1 MGDPDL
7 ILLHPPSIFRFR
19 EEPVFRGPISDVVP
33 SSSIFE
39 FYPLGFLT
47 LATHLEAHGIKT
59 RIINLALK
67 MLRDENFAPAT
78 FLADLCPRAFGIDLH
93 WLPHVDGALCLADL
107 LKQLHPDIPVILG
120 GLSATYYRD
129 ELMLNHPAIDF
140 IVCGDSTEEPLLQLM
155 KALFRQE
162 GFDQVPNLVW
172 RAADGGIV
180 DNGISWSPATLD
192 ELRIDYLHPLRMA
205 LRDRDLVAY
214 LPFHGWLD
222 YPVSAVITCRGCMH
236 NCLSCGGSRQAFQ
249 RVCRRSQAVF
259 RAPELVARDIIELV
273 AISSAPIFI
282 LGDLLQAGRDYGER
296 LLDALEGTAIPNQI
310 AVEFFSPP
318 PTEFLR
324 RLSRT
329 LPNYNVEI
337 SPESHDPKIRRSFG
351 KLYDNAELE
360 QAIATLLDNGC
371 RRVDL
376 FFMIG
381 LPWQD
386 RASVMASIDY
396 CGELLARFGQ
406 HRKLLPMISPLAPF
420 IDPGSP
426 IFEAP
431 ERYGYRIFHRTLAEH
446 RRASLAPSWEF
457 TLNYETRW
465 MTRKEIVRTTY
476 DAGEA
481 MVAVKERYGL
491 LSMDQAEQIRAAVG
505 RARGLMTRIGNPDQ
519 DHPSLREEIAA
530 VNRLA
535 TICGRHELEW
545 PVHGRKLHLLSI
557 ARRLFTSA
565 VTEE

>member
-1 MGDPDL
+1 MNDPDL

-19 EEPVFRGPISDVVP
+19 EEPVFRGPVSDVVP

-47 LATHLEAHGIKT
+47 LATHLETHGVTT
-59 RIINLALK
+59 RIVNLALK
-67 MLRDENFAPAT
+67 MLRDEGFDPAA
-78 FLADLCPRAFGIDLH
+78 FLAGLHPCAFGIDLH
-93 WLPHVDGALCLADL
+93 WLPHVDGALSLAAL

-129 ELMLNHPAIDF
+129 ELMRDHPEIDF
-140 IVCGDSTEEPLLQLM
+140 IVCGDSTEEPLLRLM
-155 KALFRQE
+155 NAIARQD
-162 GFDQVPNLVW
+162 GYAGVPNLLW
-172 RAADGGIV
+172 RNAAGAVV
-180 DNGISWSPATLD
+180 DNGLTWSPASLD
-192 ELRIDYLHPLRMA
+192 ELRIDYLQPLRMA

-222 YPVSAVITCRGCMH
+222 YPVSAVITCRGCSH
-236 NCLSCGGSRQAFQ
+236 NCLSCGGSREAFR
-249 RVCRRSQAVF
+249 RVCRRQQAVF
-259 RAPELVARDIIELV
+259 RSPELVARDIIELA
-273 AISSAPIFI
+273 AISSAPIFV

-296 LLDALEGTAIPNQI
+296 LIDALEGTVIPNQI
-310 AVEFFSPP
+310 AIEFFSPP
-318 PTEFLR
+318 PVEFLH

-337 SPESHDPKIRRSFG
+337 SPESHDPKVRRSFG

-360 QAIATLLDNGC
+360 QAIAALLDNGC

-381 LPWQD
+381 LPYQD
-386 RASVMASIDY
+386 HASVMATIDY
-396 CGELLARFGQ
+396 CGELLARFG
-406 HRKLLPMISPLAPF
+406 RNRRLLPMISPLAPF

-431 ERYGYRIFHRTLAEH
+431 DRYGYRIFHRTLAEH

-465 MTRKEIVRTTY
+465 MSRRQIVQATY
-476 DAGEA
+476 DAGAA
-481 MVAVKERYGL
+481 MVTVKERFGL
-491 LSMDQAEQIRAAVG
+491 LSPDQAGQIRAAIA
-505 RARGLMTRIGNPDQ
+505 RARDLLGRIDGPGRDS
-519 DHPSLREEIAA
+519 PGLREEIAA

-545 PVHGRKLHLLSI
+545 PVHGSKLHLLGI
-557 ARRLFTSA
+557 ARRLLTAA
-565 VTEE
+565 VTPD

>member
-1 MGDPDL
+1 MTDPDL
-7 ILLHPPSIFRFR
+7 VLLHPPSIFRFR
-19 EEPVFRGPISDVVP
+19 EEPVFRGPVSDVVP

-67 MLRDENFAPAT
+67 MLRDDQFDPAT
-78 FLADLCPRAFGIDLH
+78 FLRELRPRAFGVDLH
-93 WLPHVDGALCLADL
+93 WLPHVDGALSLASL
-107 LKQLHPDIPVILG
+107 LKELHPDIPVILG
-120 GLSATYYRD
+120 GLSATYYRE
-129 ELMLNHPAIDF
+129 ELMRDYPAINY
-140 IVCGDSTEEPLLQLM
+140 IVCGDSTEEPLRQLM
-155 KALFRQE
+155 AAISRQE
-162 GFDQVPNLVW
+162 GFDRVPNLVW
-172 RAADGGIV
+172 RTGDGNII
-180 DNGISWSPATLD
+180 DNGINWNPATLD
-192 ELRIDYLHPLRMA
+192 ELQIDYLHPLRMA

-222 YPVSAVITCRGCMH
+222 YPVSAVITCRGCAH
-236 NCLSCGGSRQAFQ
+236 NCLSCGGSQRAFQ
-249 RVCRRSQAVF
+249 RVCRRRTPVF

-273 AISSAPIFI
+273 AISSAPIFV

-310 AVEFFSPP
+310 AIEFFAPP
-318 PTEFLR
+318 PVDFLH
-324 RLSRT
+324 RLSRI
-329 LPNYNVEI
+329 LPHYNVEI

-351 KLYDNAELE
+351 KRYDNAELE
-360 QAIATLLDNGC
+360 QTITILLDNGC

-381 LPWQD
+381 LPYQD
-386 RASVMASIDY
+386 HTSVMATIDY
-396 CGELLARFGQ
+396 CGELLARFGTNRQ
-406 HRKLLPMISPLAPF
+406 LLPMISPLAPF
-420 IDPGSP
+420 IDPGSL
-426 IFEAP
+426 IFETP

-465 MTRKEIVRTTY
+465 MTRREIVQATY

-481 MVAVKERYGL
+481 MVSLKERYGL
-491 LSMDQAEQIRAAVG
+491 LSLDQAEQIRAAIG
-505 RARGLMTRIGNPDQ
+505 RARSLMARIGNLDQ
-519 DHPSLREEIAA
+519 DNPSLREEIAA

-545 PVHGRKLHLLSI
+545 PVHGSKLHLLSI
-557 ARRLFTSA
+557 AKRLLTAA
-565 VTEE
+565 VAQD